1 MFVVKQTS
9 TGYLLQSGDSLDVV
23 IFFNRNSTTIRPNLD
38 FEGTFF
44 LGGYSQGLI
53 LFSFIFIFSASRCGR
68 LAPLWS
74 QSPILALL

>member
-23 IFFNRNSTTIRPNLD
+23 IFFNRNSTKIRPNLD

-44 LGGYSQGLI
+44 
-53 LFSFIFIFSASRCGR
+53 FSAVILKALFCFPSYLSFQRRDVVDWPPYGR
-68 LAPLWS
+68 NHPS
-74 QSPILALL
+74 

>member
-44 LGGYSQGLI
+44 SRR
-53 LFSFIFIFSASRCGR
+53 LFSRSYFVFLHIYLFSVEM
-68 LAPLWS
+68 W
-74 QSPILALL
+74 